1 MAHSSKGP
9 SRHPAVP
16 ALPLVPPR
24 GRGRKI
30 SRTTPLAPPFLLA
43 PPLGRDQADW
53 ERAAGWVFA
62 YKGGHARDSAV
73 FVAASAPPIS
83 SVEPPAELLSQP
95 SRSRGRGPQH
105 LGEAGPGGAGRGPQ
119 GRVGGC
125 SQAVAGAGGEMPVHP
140 ASRTAL
146 GALPSFRGERF
157 RGEMENRPR
166 GPAVS

>member
-1 MAHSSKGP
+1 MAHSSKRALAPPRWPRPPAGP
-9 SRHPAVP
+9 APGAGSKDLSHHPAGP
-16 ALPLVPPR
+16 ALPTGPAP
-24 GRGRKI
+24 GRG
-30 SRTTPLAPPFLLA
+30 
-43 PPLGRDQADW
+43 QADW

-62 YKGGHARDSAV
+62 YKGGHARGSAV
-73 FVAASAPPIS
+73 FVAASAPRIS
-83 SVEPPAELLSQP
+83 GVEPPAELLSQP
-95 SRSRGRGPQH
+95 SRSRGRGPQP

-140 ASRTAL
+140 ASQTAL
-146 GALPSFRGERF
+146 GPLRSFRGKRL